1 MAEFVTPGFLQGK
14 SPDNFHEIMRS
25 VIPADIDLSE
35 GGFAWDMTWPTALV
49 AAKICEF
56 VLPEVVKLIIPEY
69 SYGEFL
75 DEHAK
80 GRGLDRRAATYA
92 TGVLHIEGEIGTVIQ
107 AGSLFS
113 TAAVNDEPSVD
124 YKVLTSVKMSDTTV
138 TVPVQCT
145 QAGTIGNAPANTII
159 LVSSKITGI
168 KSVNNPGAMV
178 GGTDEETDESLIER
192 ILSYD
197 RSQGNSFVGSVA
209 DYKRWAQEVDGVG
222 SATVIPANSTSGLV
236 RIIITDA
243 TGAAATGELCNAV
256 YNHIM
261 SPDDPEARLA
271 PINANLTVVAPATV
285 GIGITAT
292 VELEEGATI
301 EAVQTAYMTA
311 LAAYLPEAMED
322 GEIKYSRVYAALSA
336 VEGVNDFTNL
346 RIGLA
351 GSGISTYGTANVII
365 TSYELPTI
373 EKLSLTAGTV

>member
-1 MAEFVTPGFLQGK
+1 MAEFVTPDFLQDK
-14 SPDNFHEIMRS
+14 NPEHFHEVMRS
-25 VIPADIDLSE
+25 VIPADIDLSA
-35 GGFAWDMTWPTALV
+35 GGFVWDMTWPTALV
-49 AAKICEF
+49 ASKVCEF
-56 VLPEVVKLIIPEY
+56 IFPEVVRLIIPEY

-80 GRGLDRRAATYA
+80 GRGISRRAATYA
-92 TGVLHIEGEIGTVIQ
+92 TGKLHIEGDVGTVIQ

-124 YKVLTSVKMSDTTV
+124 YKVLTSVRMSGATV

-168 KSVNNPGAMV
+168 KSVVNPEAMV

-192 ILSYD
+192 ILAYD

-222 SATVIPANSTSGLV
+222 SATVIPADNTSGLV
-236 RIIITDA
+236 RIIVTDA
-243 TGAAATGELCNAV
+243 TGAAATSELCAAV

-261 SPDDPEARLA
+261 APDDPEARLA
-271 PINANLTVVAPATV
+271 PINANLTVVAPATM

-292 VELEEGATI
+292 VELEDGATI
-301 EAVQTAYMTA
+301 ESVQAAYMTA
-311 LAAYLPEAMED
+311 LAAYLPEAIED

-336 VEGVNDFTNL
+336 VEGVNDFADLNIGPADIDPSNYRKTN
-346 RIGLA
+346 
-351 GSGISTYGTANVII
+351 VPI
-365 TSYELPTI
+365 TSYQLPTI
-373 EKLSLTAGTV
+373 EKLALTAGTV